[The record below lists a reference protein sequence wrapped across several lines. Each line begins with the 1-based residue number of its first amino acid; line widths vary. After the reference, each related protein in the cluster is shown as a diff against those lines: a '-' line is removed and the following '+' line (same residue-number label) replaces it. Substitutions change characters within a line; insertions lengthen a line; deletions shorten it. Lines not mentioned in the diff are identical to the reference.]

1 MHHIFTFALPFALA
15 ASTACTTP
23 QQVMEEAT
31 NDMVLQSYSVPDGYA
46 GIMASALTRALFVG
60 GDAVG
65 RVIETP
71 DGQIIVVAPESVQ
84 TGVERLIDQLNDSK
98 PPLRTPTNIRMD
110 YWLVYGHR
118 VEAPTTEVPAP
129 ALADTLAAVQQ
140 AEGPMS
146 FELHAHKVLTSLDE
160 EEARISSQGLF
171 IEQEASWNSAGGTI
185 TAEVSIDAKG
195 GTGMRTDIRLKP
207 GQVVVL
213 GEVADIDGDQPFD
226 TLYYII
232 SPSVVGAQ

>member
-1 MHHIFTFALPFALA
+1 MLRIATFALPFALGLSA
-15 ASTACTTP
+15 ACTTP
-23 QQVMEEAT
+23 QEVMDQAS
-31 NDMVLQSYSVPDGYA
+31 NDMVLEAYAVPAGYSGL
-46 GIMASALTRALFVG
+46 MASALTRALFVG
-60 GDAVG
+60 ESSVG

-84 TGVERLIDQLNDSK
+84 HGVARLIEQLNAAQ

-110 YWLVYGHR
+110 YWLIHGTR
-118 VEAPTTEVPAP
+118 AEAPTSDYPAP
-129 ALADTLAAVQQ
+129 ALAETLAAVQQ
-140 AEGPMS
+140 ADGPMS
-146 FELHAHKVLTSLDE
+146 FELYAHKVLTSLDE

-171 IEQEASWNSAGGTI
+171 IEQEASWNAAGGTI
-185 TAEVSIDAKG
+185 TAEVSIDATG

-213 GEVADIDGDQPFD
+213 GEVADIAGDQPYD

-232 SPSVVGAQ
+232 SPSVIGAI